1 MSANLPTVII
11 GAGPVGLAA
20 AAHLNKYNQSHVI
33 LEKGSKAGSNI
44 LEWGHVQLFSPWEFN
59 IDQAAK
65 ELLLQTEWKEPEAS
79 KLPTGNE
86 LVNEYLKPLAHLPQI
101 KENIIYHAEVTAIT
115 KKNMDKIKSALR
127 DEAPFVIYANVNG
140 ITKKFEAKA
149 VIDASGTW
157 NHPNPPFADGIWR
170 NEELKKKVHTN
181 IPNVK
186 RKTEQFKNKHV
197 AVIGSGHSALN
208 TLIDLTEL
216 IEEYPDT
223 KISWIIRKQQVQE
236 AFGGEENDELAARGA
251 LGSKTHQIVDNGLV
265 TVFTGFNVEEIIELD
280 GVFTI
285 ESSKGV
291 SVGEIDE
298 IIVNTGARPNFTFL
312 KELRIDVDPIVE
324 STTKLAPLIDPNL
337 HSCGTVRPHG
347 EKELRQ
353 PEQNFYITGV
363 KSYGRAPT
371 FLMATGYEQ
380 VRSIA
385 AYISGDIEEATKV
398 KLKLPETGVC
408 RANPTP
414 KQLQIIGINDGSSC
428 CGSNSSC

>member
-20 AAHLNKYNQSHVI
+20 AAQLNKYDQSYLI

-79 KLPTGNE
+79 KLPKGIE
-86 LVNEYLKPLAHLPQI
+86 LVNEYLKPLANLPQL

-115 KKNMDKIKSALR
+115 KKNMDKIKSVLR

-291 SVGEIDE
+291 SVSEIDE

>member
-20 AAHLNKYNQSHVI
+20 AAHLNKYGQSYLI

-79 KLPTGNE
+79 KLPKGIE
-86 LVNEYLKPLAHLPQI
+86 LVNEYLKPLANLPQL

-186 RKTEQFKNKHV
+186 RKTELFKNKHV

-291 SVGEIDE
+291 SVSEIDE

-398 KLKLPETGVC
+398 NLQLPETGVC